1 MKAAILVVLLASLVA
16 WENSSAQEDN
26 QVYSENRGE
35 EWRSSNQEAY
45 TVQSGD
51 TLWDI
56 SERFLGDPWY
66 WPKVW
71 SKNPQIENPHWIY
84 PGNRIR
90 FLTKGAV
97 PTQVEAGDR
106 AILSNQDN
114 SGEEWVSVA
123 AGTQIGFGLASKRI
137 YNQQGLVTQKELVDS
152 GVIERAWA
160 EKEMLSDY
168 DKVYLRFR
176 DRSAVKVGQYYS
188 VFKTTQ
194 EIIHPVTN
202 AKFGYLTRIV
212 GKVRIVKVDR
222 KIVSGIIEHASEEI
236 HRGDFLAPM
245 GSFKKHVTFKKN
257 SRNLE
262 GVILTSMV
270 PSLPLLGENHIV
282 FVDKGS
288 KDGVEVGNVFSV
300 TSQGDPLF
308 QGEEDKYPREKT
320 SIVVV
325 VDVKEAAS
333 TGLVLRSV
341 REVAIGDRVTMVS
354 GQSF

>member
-1 MKAAILVVLLASLVA
+1 MKAAIPAVLLASLA
-16 WENSSAQEDN
+16 TWGNSSAQEDD
-26 QVYSENRGE
+26 QLYSKNRVE
-35 EWRSSNQEAY
+35 EWRSPNQEAY

-56 SERFLGDPWY
+56 SERFLGDPWT

-84 PGNRIR
+84 PGNEIR
-90 FLTKGAV
+90 FLVKEEMS
-97 PTQVEAGDR
+97 TQVAPGDR
-106 AILSNQDN
+106 AVLSNPDN
-114 SGEEWVSVA
+114 SSEEWVSVA
-123 AGTQIGFGLASKRI
+123 TGTQIGFGLASKRI

-160 EKEMLSDY
+160 EKEMLSDF

-176 DRSAVKVGQYYS
+176 NRSTVKVGQYYS
-188 VFKTTQ
+188 IFKTTQ
-194 EIIHPVTN
+194 EIIHPVSN
-202 AKFGYLTRIV
+202 VKFGYLTRIV
-212 GKVRIVKVDR
+212 GRVRIVKVDQEV
-222 KIVSGIIEHASEEI
+222 VSGIIENASEEI
-236 HRGDFLAPM
+236 HRGDFLGPM
-245 GSFKKHVTFKKN
+245 GVFKKDVTFKKN

-270 PSLPLLGENHIV
+270 PSLPMLGENHVV
-282 FVDKGS
+282 FIDKGS

-308 QGEEDKYPREKT
+308 QGEEHKYPKEKK

-325 VDVKEAAS
+325 VDVKETAS
-333 TGLVLRSV
+333 TGLVLRSI
-341 REVAIGDRVTMVS
+341 REVAIGDRVIMAS
-354 GQSF
+354 GQ